1 MNKPAIAS
9 NWLLEVSNLRC
20 GYGGEAVVKNVSVA
34 LRRGDIGCLLG
45 PSHQPARQ
53 RSRRGAR

>member
-1 MNKPAIAS
+1 MNRPAIAS

-20 GYGGEAVVKNVSVA
+20 GYGGEAVVKNASVA

-45 PSHQPARQ
+45 LVISPPDSGP
-53 RSRRGAR
+53 RGTR